1 MKRSEAQFASPAA
14 LEAARHLGALLR
26 QGRLARQWTLAEMA
40 ERARVSVRTLKRME
54 QGSPSSSLGAWLAVL
69 ERLDLLSLVSSMND
83 PAAEALLDDT
93 RVKRARRKL
102 SSGSLDF

>member
-1 MKRSEAQFASPAA
+1 MKRSEEQFASPAA
-14 LEAARHLGALLR
+14 QEAARHLGRLLR

-69 ERLDLLSLVSSMND
+69 ERLELLGLLTSLTD
-83 PAAEALLDDT
+83 PAAEALLNDT
-93 RVKRARRKL
+93 RRKRARRKL
-102 SSGSLDF
+102 PSGDLDF